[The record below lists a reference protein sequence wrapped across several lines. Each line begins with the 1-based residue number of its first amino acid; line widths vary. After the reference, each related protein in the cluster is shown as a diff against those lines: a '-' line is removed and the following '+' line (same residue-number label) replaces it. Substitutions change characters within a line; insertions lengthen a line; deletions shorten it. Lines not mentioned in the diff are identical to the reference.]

1 MNVGLTCYSRSQSFH
16 SMFPVPQSQC
26 SLQALFSY
34 YWTGTYIYWCAC
46 KWECF
51 FRRRMEE
58 IVGGGFVLFTSLRV
72 CSATDNTSLDG
83 NKKMCFCKTKLGI
96 FCTANI
102 LCWNKYLLGDVSM
115 RTSTT
120 VLLKYY
126 WESLSKC
133 AGEHCRS
140 LYMVIYLKIS
150 LFLFL
155 KSFMQENEYVYHLSR
170 QHKTCTSP
178 QTPQPSSKRSNS
190 EMGPPSHGQE
200 GRQNQDLLGP
210 RCWVC
215 GWQVY

>member
-1 MNVGLTCYSRSQSFH
+1 MLGWMNVGLTCYSRSQSFH
-16 SMFPVPQSQC
+16 STFPVPQSQC

-120 VLLKYY
+120 VLLKYN

-178 QTPQPSSKRSNS
+178 TAPQPHNPQPHSPTTPQLHNPTAPQPRTPSS
-190 EMGPPSHGQE
+190 PTAP
-200 GRQNQDLLGP
+200 
-210 RCWVC
+210 
-215 GWQVY
+215 

>member
-1 MNVGLTCYSRSQSFH
+1 
-16 SMFPVPQSQC
+16 MFPVPQSQC

-120 VLLKYY
+120 VLLKYN

-155 KSFMQENEYVYHLSR
+155 KSFMQENECLPSFKAAQDMH
-170 QHKTCTSP
+170 
-178 QTPQPSSKRSNS
+178 QPSDPTAFQQALQQRDGASLPRTGGEAKP
-190 EMGPPSHGQE
+190 GPAGAKM
-200 GRQNQDLLGP
+200 LGLWLTGVLKHAGMK
-210 RCWVC
+210 C
-215 GWQVY
+215 QFFF